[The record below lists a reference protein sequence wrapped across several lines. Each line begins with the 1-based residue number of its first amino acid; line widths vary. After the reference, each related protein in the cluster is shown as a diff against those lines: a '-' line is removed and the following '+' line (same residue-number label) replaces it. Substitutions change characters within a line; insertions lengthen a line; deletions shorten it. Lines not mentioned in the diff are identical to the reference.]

1 MLLNAVICVNVFRCL
16 FLNVVIHV
24 WVWVCLCVWVC
35 GGGGG
40 GGAVRDDQHLS
51 DSLFF
56 YGGSHLVQSK
66 YMSSRLTKS
75 SGAV

>member
-24 WVWVCLCVWVC
+24 WVWVCLCVRVYV

-40 GGAVRDDQHLS
+40 GG
-51 DSLFF
+51 
-56 YGGSHLVQSK
+56 GGMISI
-66 YMSSRLTKS
+66 
-75 SGAV
+75 